1 MARQNY
7 SINFYIW
14 TLNLKIRIFGLEVN
28 EKTIHLR
35 SMDKK
40 TYFLFLVL
48 DTKIFLWRQF
58 LNLNSCLNL
67 TKKKKIL
74 LKDVNIIQSIFLGRC
89 LQYNMP
95 CDAFIFGFQNLTSA
109 QISPNKIQLLWMSV
123 KTLLMLYQI
132 FL

>member
-1 MARQNY
+1 MARQNH
-7 SINFYIW
+7 SINFHIW
-14 TLNLKIRIFGLEVN
+14 TLNLKNKDIWFKGQWKN
-28 EKTIHLR
+28 YYLR

-74 LKDVNIIQSIFLGRC
+74 LKDVNIIQSIFWGGC